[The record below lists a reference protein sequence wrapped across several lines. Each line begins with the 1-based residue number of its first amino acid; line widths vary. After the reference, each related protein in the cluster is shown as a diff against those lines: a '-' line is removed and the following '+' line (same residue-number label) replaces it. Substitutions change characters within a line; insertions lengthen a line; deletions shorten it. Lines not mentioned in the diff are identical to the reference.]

1 MRVLRHAPP
10 ASDLALA
17 IGSFDGVHRGHQA
30 VMGRVVEAAR
40 QRGLTPA
47 VLTFDPLPREFFEP
61 ERAPARISSLAE
73 RIDAIA
79 KTGIEIVFVQRF
91 DRAFAAITA
100 EQFHERLRQRY
111 RVRWVAI
118 GDNFHYGAGRR
129 GDARLL
135 AAAGSAQGFDVEVVR
150 PVTDDGDRV
159 SSTRVREALAAGD
172 LARAARLLGRPYAIC
187 GRVLHGAKRGRTLGF
202 PTANIRLARPRPALG
217 GIFAVKCFG
226 AATRG
231 LEGVA
236 SLGINPAVQD
246 GGPATLEAFLFDFS
260 GDLYGRRL
268 TIEFLK
274 KLRDEAHFASLDQL
288 ARQIAADCDAARA
301 HFRAMGTDA
310 ERHEG

>member
-10 ASDLALA
+10 ASDVALA

-30 VMGRVVEAAR
+30 VMARVAQEAQR
-40 QRGLTPA
+40 RGLTPA
-47 VLTFDPLPREFFEP
+47 VLTFEPLPREFFEP
-61 ERAPARISSLAE
+61 QRAPPRIASLAE
-73 RIDAIA
+73 RLDAIA
-79 KTGIEIVFVQRF
+79 STGIEIVFVQRF
-91 DRAFAAITA
+91 DRDFAAITA
-100 EQFHERLRQRY
+100 EQFHQRLRSHY
-111 RVRWVAI
+111 RAQWIAI
-118 GDNFHYGAGRR
+118 GDNFHYGAGRA
-129 GDARLL
+129 GDAARL
-135 AAAGSAQGFDVEVVR
+135 AAAAPAQGFEVEVIR
-150 PVTDDGDRV
+150 PVVLGGERV
-159 SSTRVREALAAGD
+159 SSTRVREALAAGE
-172 LARAARLLGRPYAIC
+172 LARAAAMLGRPYAIC
-187 GRVLHGAKRGRTLGF
+187 GRVIHGAKRGRALGF
-202 PTANIRLARPRPALG
+202 PTANIRLDRPRPALG

-274 KLRDEAHFASLDQL
+274 KLRDEAHFASLDEL